1 MPAHQI
7 EIQDPKSV
15 ARLLLAIVLANK
27 GELRIKACDYDSID
41 QGHLLVVDFDRATSE
56 VVLTATSNFGRAL
69 VVQPESHAW
78 VKPAETATLERAR
91 VTAERE
97 TQQRTVR
104 TDEEL
109 ADMEDA
115 AARRQAVAKAVAEGK
130 IPLQLRTVAPASR
143 GES

>member
-1 MPAHQI
+1 MPAHSIDQR
-7 EIQDPKSV
+7 DPQAV
-15 ARLLLAIVLANK
+15 LRVLLTIVLENK
-27 GELRIKACDYDSID
+27 GEMRFKAANYDSLD
-41 QGHLLVVDFDRATSE
+41 RGRLLTVDFDRRKGQIIVRATSDFASA
-56 VVLTATSNFGRAL
+56 VPVT
-69 VVQPESHAW
+69 PESHSW
-78 VKPAETATLERAR
+78 VKPAETAPLERAR